1 MSKTKKKKKVK
12 ISKRS
17 QLILAI
23 IDDLKNNEYESR
35 QYIYDLVGEALNTRT
50 IKELKQ
56 ILYGE

>member
-1 MSKTKKKKKVK
+1 MKKPKKKKVK

>member
-1 MSKTKKKKKVK
+1 MSKLKKKKKVK